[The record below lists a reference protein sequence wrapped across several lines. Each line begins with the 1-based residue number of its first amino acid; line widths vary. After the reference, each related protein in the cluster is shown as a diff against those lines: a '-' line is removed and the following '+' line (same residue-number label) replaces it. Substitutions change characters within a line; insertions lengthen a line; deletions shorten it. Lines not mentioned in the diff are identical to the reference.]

1 MKFIHESS
9 LGTIFKI
16 KGIFDFLFMDF
27 PNEKFDKKKFY
38 DVIQLFIN
46 ELIYYNFNSV
56 KRINQI
62 FIKNKDTN
70 NNSSKTLNI
79 HNSINRNNSIEQQE
93 IMINY

>member
-16 KGIFDFLFMDF
+16 KGIFGFMDF

-46 ELIYYNFNSV
+46 VL
-56 KRINQI
+56 
-62 FIKNKDTN
+62 
-70 NNSSKTLNI
+70 L
-79 HNSINRNNSIEQQE
+79 
-93 IMINY
+93 